1 MTSSEIDPPTPTQPP
16 HESAGRAGAISHFFI
31 ERPVLS
37 NVIALVVVLIGLVA
51 LLNLPSAQY
60 PNVVPPTVQVT
71 TRYPGASART
81 LVDSVA
87 LPIEQ
92 QVNGVENALY
102 MQSTSADDGT
112 YTLAVTFAIGTNPD
126 LAQVLVQNRVAI
138 AFSSLP
144 QEVQLQGVTT
154 KKQSTSILEFVNLS
168 SPDSRFDSL
177 FLSNY
182 AVINV
187 QDELRRLNGVGDVTV
202 LGAGQYAMRV
212 WLNPDL
218 LQARGLVP
226 QDVINIIQQQSQE
239 VTAGQIGA
247 PPVPKGQD
255 FQYTLDLKGRLDD
268 PAEFENII
276 VKVDTAAN
284 GGRITRIRDVGRAEL
299 GAQTYSQSF
308 NLDGR
313 PAAGIA
319 ISLLPEA
326 NAIAVSDEVKA
337 KMEELAKS
345 FPEGLVYGV
354 PYDTTKF
361 VRAAIAEVYRTL
373 IEAAILVL
381 IVILVFLQDWRAML
395 VPATT
400 VPVTLIG
407 AFAAMAALGFS
418 INLPTLFALVLAIG
432 IVVDDAIV
440 IVEGVARYI
449 ERGLPGREAAE
460 RAMDDLTGPVLGIT
474 LVLMSVFIP
483 AAFVP
488 GLTGQLFRQFALVIA
503 ATAFIS
509 AINALTLKPT
519 QSALWLRPPK
529 PPEQRNFFTRG
540 FERVYGA
547 VEGAY
552 ARLVSAMTRR
562 AGLMVILALALVGV
576 AVYGLTRVPTAFL
589 PTEDQGYLIVP
600 AQLPDGA
607 SKERTD
613 AVMQKIQGIASKIPG
628 VEHVVTISGWSI
640 LDNRASLANAGAAFV
655 VLKDWDV
662 RLKEPGQDARS
673 IALRIQG
680 ALQGVPEAVAFA
692 LPPPPI
698 QGVGNVGG
706 FTMQVE
712 LKNGNFDYALLQ
724 SLTNALVANANS
736 QSSLQRVATTFRAG
750 APQFFVK
757 VDRIKAERI
766 GVTVGQVFSALSGYI
781 GAGYV
786 AEFNKFGHVFQIYT
800 QSEAKYRATAD
811 DIRNLKVKA
820 ADGTMTPIGTVVEV
834 NEVQGPSLISLYNLY
849 PSSTVIGGPAP
860 GFSSGQTLD
869 IMDQIGKVALPTG
882 TGYEWTAMSFQEK
895 QVGNQIYYVFGFA
908 LLLVYFVLAGQY
920 ESWILPFAV
929 ILGVPLALLGTVSAL
944 TYFGAANVAA
954 SEAGV
959 AAVNL
964 YTQIGLILLIALAAK
979 NAILIVEY
987 ARQRRGEGMHVVKA
1001 AVEGA
1006 RLRFRPIIMTSF
1018 AFILGVFPLVTAT
1031 GAGASA
1037 RVSIGIAVFYGM
1049 IASTCLVVVFVPSFY
1064 VVMQHLEERR
1074 TRGRTKVKPAPD
1086 AALVDSPGGT
1096 H

>member
-1 MTSSEIDPPTPTQPP
+1 MTPREIDPPGRTP
-16 HESAGRAGAISHFFI
+16 HESAGRAGAISRFFI

-51 LLNLPSAQY
+51 LMNLPSAQY

-92 QVNGVENALY
+92 QVNGVENMLY

-218 LQARGLVP
+218 LQARGLTP

-239 VTAGQIGA
+239 VTAGQVGA
-247 PPVPKGQD
+247 PPAPKGQD
-255 FQYTLDLKGRLDD
+255 FQYTLNLIGRLDD
-268 PAEFENII
+268 PAQFENII
-276 VKVDTAAN
+276 VKVDSAAN
-284 GGRITRIRDVGRAEL
+284 GGRITRIRDIGRAEL
-299 GAQTYSQSF
+299 GAQTYSESF

-326 NAIAVSDEVKA
+326 NAIAVANEVKA
-337 KMEELAKS
+337 KMDELAKS
-345 FPEGLVYGV
+345 FPEGLVYGI

-418 INLPTLFALVLAIG
+418 VNLPTLFALVLAIG

-449 ERGLPGREAAE
+449 EQKLPGREAAE

-488 GLTGQLFRQFALVIA
+488 GLTGQLYRQFALVIA

-509 AINALTLKPT
+509 AVNALTLKPT

-529 PPEQRNFFTRG
+529 PPEQRNLFTRG

-547 VEGAY
+547 VERGY
-552 ARLVSAMTRR
+552 AGLVGAMTRR
-562 AGLMVILALALVGV
+562 AGAMVVLALALVGV
-576 AVYGLTRVPTAFL
+576 AVYGLARVPSAFL

-613 AVMQKIQGIASKIPG
+613 AVMQKISTIAGRIPG
-628 VEHVVTISGWSI
+628 VEHVVTVSGISI
-640 LDNRASLANAGAAFV
+640 LDNRASLANAGVAFV

-662 RLKEPGQDARS
+662 RLKEPGQDVRS
-673 IALRIQG
+673 IALRLNG
-680 ALQGVPEAVAFA
+680 ALQGVPEAIAFA

-698 QGVGNVGG
+698 QGIGNVGG

-724 SLTNALVANANS
+724 GLTNAVVADGNA

-766 GVTVGQVFSALSGYI
+766 GVTVGQVFSALAGYV
-781 GAGYV
+781 GSGYV

-800 QSEAKYRATAD
+800 QALPRYRATAD

-820 ADGTMTPIGTVVEV
+820 GDGTMTPIGTVVEV
-834 NEVQGPSLISLYNLY
+834 DEVQGPPLISLYNLY
-849 PSSTVIGGPAP
+849 PSSTVVGSAAA
-860 GFSSGQTLD
+860 GFSSGQALD
-869 IMDQIGKVALPTG
+869 IMDQIGKQALPSG

-895 QVGNQIYYVFGFA
+895 EVGNQIYYVFGLA

-920 ESWILPFAV
+920 ESWILPLAV
-929 ILGVPLALLGTVSAL
+929 ILGVPLALLGTVGML
-944 TYFGAANVAA
+944 TYLGATNVAA
-954 SEAGV
+954 SQAGV
-959 AAVNL
+959 AATNL
-964 YTQIGLILLIALAAK
+964 YTQIGLILLIALGAK

-987 ARQRRGEGMHVVKA
+987 ARQRRAEGLDIAKA

-1037 RVSIGIAVFYGM
+1037 RTSIGIAVFYGM
-1049 IASTCLVVVFVPSFY
+1049 ISSTCLVVVFVPSFY
-1064 VVMQHLEERR
+1064 VVMQRLEERR
-1074 TRGRTKVKPAPD
+1074 KRRAASTLAPPD
-1086 AALVDSPGGT
+1086 GATPKSS
-1096 H
+1096 